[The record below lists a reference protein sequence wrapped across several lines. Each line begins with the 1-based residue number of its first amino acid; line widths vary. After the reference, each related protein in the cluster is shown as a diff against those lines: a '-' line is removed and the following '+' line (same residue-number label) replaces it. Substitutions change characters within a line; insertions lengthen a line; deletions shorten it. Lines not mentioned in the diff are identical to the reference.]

1 MWQFDKIS
9 KLIKSKVL
17 PNRAD
22 TFLYAVI
29 LLLFPADIYN
39 SAICGY
45 KDLLWACG
53 ISSVNVYSKRPS
65 FDSVSLGD
73 F

>member
-1 MWQFDKIS
+1 M
-9 KLIKSKVL
+9 L
-17 PNRAD
+17 PSEAD
-22 TFLYAVI
+22 TFLYAMF
-29 LLLFPADIYN
+29 LRFFPADIYN

-45 KDLLWACG
+45 KDLLRGCG
-53 ISSVNVYSKRPS
+53 ISSVNVYSKCPS